1 MVITQTPLRISFAG
15 GGTDFPDFY
24 LREGGAVLNAAI
36 DKYVLVIVKER
47 FDEKIY
53 INYSRKEIVDS
64 VDEIQHDL
72 VREAMRKAGV
82 TAGVEITTLAD
93 VPSEGSGLGS
103 SSSVTVGLLNALY
116 IYRGIQQTA
125 ETLARQACEIEIDVL
140 KRPIGKQDQYI
151 AAYGGLRH
159 LTFQRDGDVTVEA
172 VGLPGPLRRELENH
186 LMLFFTRRT
195 RRAEAILSEQHARVA
210 DNLAVLQ
217 SMREQVREFRAAL
230 ECGDFVEAGRVL
242 HEGWRLKKRLAS
254 QITNPE
260 LDALYERALSAGAL
274 GGKIAGAGGG
284 GFLLLLCPVQSQQRV
299 REELA
304 DLRDLP
310 FHLEPDGSKVIF
322 NNRRYVW
329 K

>member
-1 MVITQTPLRISFAG
+1 
-15 GGTDFPDFY
+15 
-24 LREGGAVLNAAI
+24 
-36 DKYVLVIVKER
+36 
-47 FDEKIY
+47 
-53 INYSRKEIVDS
+53 
-64 VDEIQHDL
+64 
-72 VREAMRKAGV
+72 
-82 TAGVEITTLAD
+82 
-93 VPSEGSGLGS
+93 
-103 SSSVTVGLLNALY
+103 
-116 IYRGIQQTA
+116 
-125 ETLARQACEIEIDVL
+125 
-140 KRPIGKQDQYI
+140 
-151 AAYGGLRH
+151 
-159 LTFQRDGDVTVEA
+159 
-172 VGLPGPLRRELENH
+172 
-186 LMLFFTRRT
+186 MLFFTRRT
-195 RRAEAILSEQHARVA
+195 RRAETILSEQHARVA

-230 ECGDFVEAGRVL
+230 ERGDFVEAGRVL
-242 HEGWRLKKRLAS
+242 HDGWRLKKRLAS

-284 GFLLLLCPVQSQQRV
+284 GFLLLLCPVQNQRRV

>member
-15 GGTDFPDFY
+15 GGTDFPEFF
-24 LREGGAVLNAAI
+24 LQEGGAVLNAAI

-72 VREAMRKAGV
+72 VREAMRRAGV
-82 TAGVEITTLAD
+82 SAGVEITTLAD
-93 VPSEGSGLGS
+93 IPSEGSGLGS
-103 SSSVTVGLLNALY
+103 SSSITVGLLNALY

-125 ETLARQACEIEIDVL
+125 ETLARDACEIEIDIL

-159 LTFQRDGDVTVEA
+159 LIFQPDSQ
-172 VGLPGPLRRELENH
+172 VGATEMKLPGAIRRELENH
-186 LMLFFTRRT
+186 LMLFFTSRT
-195 RRAEAILSEQHARVA
+195 RRADGILREQRDRTDANRGLL
-210 DNLAVLQ
+210 LA
-217 SMREQVREFRAAL
+217 MREQVPRFRSAL
-230 ECGDFVEAGRVL
+230 ERGDFGEAGRLL
-242 HEGWRLKKRLAS
+242 HEGWELKKRLAR
-254 QITNPE
+254 QITDGE
-260 LDALYERALSAGAL
+260 LDALHDRALAAGAL

-284 GFLLLLCPVQSQQRV
+284 GFLLLLCPPQSQRRV
-299 REELA
+299 REALA